1 MPLGVYGSDE
11 TLHDSLVTATTARSK
26 LLVVALPAEGLAVL
40 LVEPFRPKVLA
51 TQRAEEVLGMPRT
64 IQGPHHT
71 LRGERGEGEREG
83 GREKRGRGE
92 GGEREERERES
103 RRLVMQVS
111 PPIWNSTTGRTP
123 YFSQNFYSIPHQS
136 LFVQT
141 EIVSF
146 GSFIGTISSTMGV

>member
-71 LRGERGEGEREG
+71 LRGERGERRE
-83 GREKRGRGE
+83 RGRGE
-92 GGEREERERES
+92 GGGGREREQKIS
-103 RRLVMQVS
+103 NASFASNLEFNYRS
-111 PPIWNSTTGRTP
+111 NA
-123 YFSQNFYSIPHQS
+123 
-136 LFVQT
+136 LFFT
-141 EIVSF
+141 KF
-146 GSFIGTISSTMGV
+146 L